1 MKRQALRLLNGPL
14 LSLIVPVLNEEE
26 VIPLFL
32 EAVGKV
38 LGDIDMNY
46 EIVFV
51 DDGSTDATATV
62 VAAAAKRDKRVKLVR
77 LSRNFGK
84 EAALCA
90 GFTHA
95 KGDAV
100 VPMDVDLQDP
110 PELLTQMVAKWKKG
124 AKVVCAIRQSRASD
138 GWFKRFSS
146 GWFYRVFNWVS
157 GVPLV
162 ENGGDYRLLDRQV
175 VNALMALPERTRFLK
190 GLYGWVGF
198 ETAVVPFT
206 RPVRAAGVTRWN
218 YWKLWNYGL
227 EGLFSFSTL
236 PLRVWTYFG
245 GLIALSGF
253 GLALWHILRVM
264 VWGIEVPG
272 YASLFVT
279 ILVLG
284 GVQLIGLGL
293 VGEYIARIF
302 TEVKQRPL
310 YIVSE
315 TVGVKD

>member
-1 MKRQALRLLNGPL
+1 MAMKRQASPAL
-14 LSLIVPVLNEEE
+14 LSLVVPVLNEED

-32 EAVGKV
+32 ADVGKV
-38 LGDIDMNY
+38 LAEIEMAH

-51 DDGSTDATATV
+51 DDGSTDNTAKV
-62 VAAAAKRDKRVKLVR
+62 IAAAAKKDKAIKLVR

-90 GFTHA
+90 GFAHA
-95 KGDAV
+95 RGDAV

-110 PELLTQMVAKWKKG
+110 PELLVKMVSKWQKG
-124 AKVVCAIRQSRASD
+124 AKVVCAVRDDRKSD
-138 GWFKRFSS
+138 GWFKRFTS
-146 GWFYRVFNWVS
+146 GWFYKVFNWVS

-162 ENGGDYRLLDRQV
+162 ANAGDYRLLDRQV
-175 VNALMALPERTRFLK
+175 VTALMALPERTRFLK

-198 ETAVVPFT
+198 PTEEVRFT
-206 RPVRAAGVTRWN
+206 RPKRAAGVSRWN

-253 GLALWHILRVM
+253 ALALWHVVRVLM
-264 VWGIEVPG
+264 WGIAVPG
-272 YASLFVT
+272 YASLFVA

-302 TEVKQRPL
+302 AEVKQRPL
-310 YIVSE
+310 YVVSE
-315 TVGVKD
+315 TVGVDD

>member
-1 MKRQALRLLNGPL
+1 MKRQVSPAL
-14 LSLIVPVLNEEE
+14 LSLVVPVLNEEE

-32 EAVGKV
+32 DEVAKV
-38 LGDIDMNY
+38 LAGIGMAH

-51 DDGSTDATATV
+51 DDGSTDSTAKV
-62 VAAAAKRDKRVKLVR
+62 VAAAAKKDKRVKLVR

-90 GFTHA
+90 GLAHA

-110 PELLTQMVAKWKKG
+110 PEVLVKMVSKWQKG
-124 AKVVCAIRQSRASD
+124 AKVVCAVRDDRKSD
-138 GWFKRFSS
+138 GWFKRFTS
-146 GWFYRVFNWVS
+146 GWFYRVFNWLS

-162 ENGGDYRLLDRQV
+162 ENAGDYRLLDKQV
-175 VNALMALPERTRFLK
+175 VQALMALPERTRFLK

-198 ETAVVPFT
+198 PTEEVRFV
-206 RPVRAAGVTRWN
+206 RPKRAAGVTRWN

-236 PLRVWTYFG
+236 PLRIWTYFG
-245 GLIALSGF
+245 GA
-253 GLALWHILRVM
+253 LALAGFALAAWHIVRVLL
-264 VWGIEVPG
+264 WGVVVPG
-272 YASLFVT
+272 YASLLVV

-284 GVQLIGLGL
+284 GVQLVGLGL

-302 TEVKQRPL
+302 QEVKQRPL
-310 YIVSE
+310 YVVSE
-315 TVGVKD
+315 KVGVDD

>member
-1 MKRQALRLLNGPL
+1 MKRQVNSPL
-14 LSLIVPVLNEEE
+14 LSLVVPVLNEEE

-32 EAVGKV
+32 ERVGKV
-38 LGDIDMNY
+38 LGDLGMAH

-51 DDGSTDATATV
+51 DDGSTDGTAKV
-62 VAAAAKRDKRVKLVR
+62 IASAAKKDKAVKLVR

-90 GFTHA
+90 GLAHA

-110 PELLTQMVAKWKKG
+110 PELLVKMVAKWKQG
-124 AKVVCAIRQSRASD
+124 AKVVCAIRDDRTSD
-138 GWFKRFSS
+138 GWLKRFTS

-162 ENGGDYRLLDRQV
+162 ENAGDYRLLDRQV
-175 VNALMALPERTRFLK
+175 VQALLALPERTRFLK

-198 ETAVVPFT
+198 ETAEVRFV
-206 RPVRAAGVTRWN
+206 RPARAAGSTRWN

-236 PLRVWTYFG
+236 PLRIWTY
-245 GLIALSGF
+245 L
-253 GLALWHILRVM
+253 GLALASFGFALAAWHVVRVM
-264 VWGIEVPG
+264 LWGIGVPG
-272 YASLFVT
+272 YASLLVAV
-279 ILVLG
+279 LVLG

-302 TEVKQRPL
+302 AEVKQRPL
-310 YIVSE
+310 YIVRE
-315 TVGVKD
+315 KIGLED